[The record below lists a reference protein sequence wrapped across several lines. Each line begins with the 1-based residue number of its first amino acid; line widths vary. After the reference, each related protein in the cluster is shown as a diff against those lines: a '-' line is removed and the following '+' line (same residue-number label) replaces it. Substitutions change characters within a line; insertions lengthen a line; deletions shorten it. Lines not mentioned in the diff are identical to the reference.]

1 MALFVFVSASGSPG
15 VTSTVVGLALGWPRP
30 VLVVEADPTGGS
42 GILAGLF
49 KGQVD
54 HPGLVEL
61 VLAHRNGVLGE
72 ALPRMRM
79 PVDGT
84 SVSVLCGAKSHEQ
97 AAGLAGLWEP
107 LLPVLRE
114 LAGSG
119 MDVLVDAGRLGLTGW
134 PRPLVA
140 GADVSVLVSRSSL
153 PALVAARSWAASLA
167 AEAVPGHAVRLLLVG
182 EGRPYAAGEVSRTLG
197 LASAGS
203 IGWDPVRAAVF
214 SEGAAKPRTWGGPG
228 RAERAFAASGYVRS
242 LQAAGEGLRNVA
254 AGVVADDP
262 LLRGLVAA
270 RVEGATR

>member
-1 MALFVFVSASGSPG
+1 MAVFVFASASGSPG
-15 VTSTVVGLALGWPRP
+15 VTSTVVGLAMGWPRP

-61 VLAHRNGVLGE
+61 VLAHRNGVLSE

-114 LAGSG
+114 VASAGV
-119 MDVLVDAGRLGLTGW
+119 DVLVDAGRLGLTGW
-134 PRPLVA
+134 PKPLVT
-140 GADVSVLVSRSSL
+140 GADVTVLVSRSSL
-153 PALVAARSWAASLA
+153 PALAAARSWAASLA
-167 AEAVPGHAVRLLLVG
+167 AEVVPGHAVRLLLVG
-182 EGRPYAAGEVSRTLG
+182 EGRPYAAAEVSRTLG

-203 IGWDPVRAAVF
+203 IVWDPARAAVF
-214 SEGAAKPRTWGGPG
+214 SEGAGKPRTWG
-228 RAERAFAASGYVRS
+228 ASGYVRS
-242 LQAAGEGLRNVA
+242 VQAAGERLRSVA
-254 AGVVADDP
+254 AGLVGGDP
-262 LLRGLVAA
+262 LRGLVAA
-270 RVEGATR
+270 RVEGVPR